1 MSEKE
6 QTIVDPKHDGGNVSV
21 SDGDAALQFL
31 NNGTA
36 TVMTEADEKRL
47 LRKIDRTIMPLMFAC
62 YFLQYLDKT
71 LINYANVMGLQKDTG
86 INTDQYSQLALIFYV
101 SYLVFEFP
109 TGYLM
114 QRLPTSKYLGFNVC
128 AWGMMVACTAAANSW
143 AGLVTLRVLL
153 GCFEAV
159 VAPSLILITTMWY
172 RKSEQPPRVGLWYVG
187 TGIGK
192 MVGALTSFGFQHY
205 TGNVM
210 RSWQIMFLV
219 FGLITVAVGI
229 LVVLFMP
236 DSPMKS
242 RLTQEEKVWAIERL
256 RGNKTGVENK
266 HLKKYQVYECFRDPQ
281 TFLLVLIVLSSNIP
295 NGFISS
301 YQASVIQSFGF
312 TSKQAALLSIPSGA
326 VACFATITGTWFAG
340 RFNLR
345 GPFILATL
353 GMGFLGSNLMAFLP
367 EDGYVVGKM
376 IGNYSANFIGSS
388 LPLMYSY
395 AGANYAGHTKKV
407 TMNAVV
413 LISFC
418 LGNII
423 GPLTFREQ
431 DKPRF
436 IPAKIAMVVTT
447 AFAALLTVVL
457 MLYYRWEN
465 KRRDQKYAHE
475 AHRENSEFFDLT
487 DRENHEFRFVTYPL
501 PAMGVRSHTV
511 SDAAAASNISGLPPR
526 KKQTKLAS
534 IFKRIS
540 PSKNVYPANIQQA
553 YSSLESVDTIDELKD
568 GQQRRRSAGKF
579 PSYHTYSVHAREK
592 KEIAAARKARR
603 TGMDKLSAGLG
614 GWVPE
619 RPVGSGIGPS

>member
-71 LINYANVMGLQKDTG
+71 LTVNYANVMGLQKDTG

-487 DRENHEFRFVTYPL
+487 DRENHEFRYVL
-501 PAMGVRSHTV
+501 
-511 SDAAAASNISGLPPR
+511 
-526 KKQTKLAS
+526 
-534 IFKRIS
+534 
-540 PSKNVYPANIQQA
+540 
-553 YSSLESVDTIDELKD
+553 
-568 GQQRRRSAGKF
+568 
-579 PSYHTYSVHAREK
+579 
-592 KEIAAARKARR
+592 
-603 TGMDKLSAGLG
+603 
-614 GWVPE
+614 
-619 RPVGSGIGPS
+619 